1 MTKMINKLKML
12 FVALPALA
20 IAAVS
25 CSDDNDDTWS
35 RYADWRDANNA
46 WFEQEKNRTND
57 DGTPFY
63 EVLSPSWYPGS
74 QVLIHYY
81 NDRALT
87 QNNYVPFI
95 TSTVSVKYVG
105 YYYNGEQFDT
115 SFANT
120 DSVITIKPAN
130 TIAGWQIAL
139 TNMHVGDSVDVV
151 IQAYGESVT
160 SGVNPY
166 SVLRFSMKLKDVP
179 GYQLP

>member
-1 MTKMINKLKML
+1 MTKSQL
-12 FVALPALA
+12 FYLVLPVLA
-20 IAAVS
+20 FMAVS
-25 CSDDNDDTWS
+25 CGNDDEDPWN
-35 RYADWRDANNA
+35 RYADWRNANNA
-46 WFEQEKNRTND
+46 WFEQEKNRQNN

-63 EVLSPSWYPGS
+63 EVLSPDWYPGS

-81 NDRALT
+81 NDRTLT
-87 QNNYVPFI
+87 QHNYVPYV

-105 YYYNGEQFDT
+105 YYYNGEVFDT

-120 DSVITIKPAN
+120 DSVITIKPVN

-151 IQAYGESVT
+151 IPADQAYGASVT

-166 SVLRFSMKLKDVP
+166 SVLRFSMKLKDIP

>member
-1 MTKMINKLKML
+1 MNKAKLL
-12 FVALPALA
+12 FVLPALSI
-20 IAAVS
+20 IAAS
-25 CSDDNDDTWS
+25 CSSDNDDTWS
-35 RYADWRDANNA
+35 KYAQWRDTNNA
-46 WFEQEKNRTND
+46 WFEQEKYRTND

-87 QNNYVPFI
+87 QNNLVPYV

-105 YYYNGEQFDT
+105 YYYNGEIFDS

-120 DSVITIKPAN
+120 DSAIVVKPTG

-151 IQAYGESVT
+151 IPADQAYGASVT

-166 SVLRFSMKLKDVP
+166 SVLRFSMKLKDIP
-179 GYQLP
+179 EYQLP